1 MSLQILVDEDSQAK
15 ILVKKLRDTGYDVLT
30 VAEAGLNGRADS
42 IIFEYAKSTRRV
54 LLTQNCADFLELHE
68 ADPDHHGILLV
79 YKNSSP
85 EKDMSVDQIVSSIAN
100 VQSSGIDLRKQ
111 VIALNL
117 YRFG

>member
-1 MSLQILVDEDSQAK
+1 MSLKILIDEDSQAK
-15 ILVKKLRDTGYDVLT
+15 LLVKKLRDTGYDVKT

-42 IIFEYAKSTRRV
+42 IIFEYAKSSKRV
-54 LLTQNCADFLELHE
+54 LLTQNCADFLALHQ

-100 VQSSGIDLRKQ
+100 VMNSGIDPRKQ
-111 VIALNL
+111 VIALNP